1 MHCAKAAF
9 YIQLYVDKRLPLAK
23 LRPLEIHLSSCSA
36 CREYLRYLEVVEQ
49 SFCSM
54 QQIIEPANLTQNI
67 MLRVARSVQQVEQA
81 RQEELRHSESNFF
94 PLRISLS
101 ELMTILFLATVATLG
116 FFLGQPSLRAML
128 PLANGHD
135 ALSYAFVNAWNQLL
149 NINSSTLMLIFWIAG
164 TALGVWITLMAAGN
178 EVRTIWFKA
187 VQDRL
192 PVW

>member
-23 LRPLEIHLSSCSA
+23 LRPLEAHLSSCAS
-36 CREYLRYLEVVEQ
+36 CREYLRYLELVEQ
-49 SFCSM
+49 SFSSM
-54 QQIIEPANLTQNI
+54 QQVIEPANLTQNI
-67 MLRVARSVQQVEQA
+67 MLRVAHSVQQAEQA
-81 RQEELRHSESNFF
+81 RQEELQHTESNFL

-116 FFLGQPSLRAML
+116 FILGQPSLRAML

-149 NINSSTLMLIFWIAG
+149 SINGSTLTLIFWVVG
-164 TALGVWITLMAAGN
+164 TVLGVWITLMAAGN

>member
-1 MHCAKAAF
+1 MHCAKAEF
-9 YIQLYVDKRLPLAK
+9 YIQLYVDKRLPLAM
-23 LRPLEIHLSSCSA
+23 LRPLETHLSSCSA
-36 CREYLRYLEVVEQ
+36 CREYLRYLELVEQ

-54 QQIIEPANLTQNI
+54 QQVIEPANLTQNI
-67 MLRVARSVQQVEQA
+67 MFRVARSVQQAEQA

-116 FFLGQPSLRAML
+116 FILGQPSLRAML

-135 ALSYAFVNAWNQLL
+135 TLSYAFVNAWNQLL
-149 NINSSTLMLIFWIAG
+149 SINSSTLMLIFWIAG